1 MKTALTSPLLRLRI
15 MLLRA
20 NPLVLAAG
28 ILVVVMAGALAW
40 TLNAVWTMERA
51 QAARDAQA
59 KQKTQAATAA
69 DPVPAPAPVQAPV
82 QVPDNL
88 TAFYGA
94 LGARGTAE
102 QQVKTLFSLATK
114 SGLVLRQGEYKPG
127 YDRNAKVYTYQVNL
141 PVKGSYAAIWQFA
154 MAALRTIP
162 FASLDEIT
170 FRRDGIGDATV
181 DARLKLTLYLRD
193 GMDPS

>member
-1 MKTALTSPLLRLRI
+1 MKTTLTSPMLRLRVVL
-15 MLLRA
+15 MRV
-20 NPLVLAAG
+20 NPIVLAAG
-28 ILVVVMAGALAW
+28 ILVLVMAGALAW
-40 TLNAVWTMERA
+40 TLHAVWTMERA

-59 KQKTQAATAA
+59 KRQPPVAAAPDAAQAPT
-69 DPVPAPAPVQAPV
+69 PVQP
-82 QVPDNL
+82 PDNL
-88 TAFYGA
+88 DAFYGA
-94 LGARGTAE
+94 LGVRGSAE
-102 QQVKTLFSLATK
+102 QQVKILFGLAAK

-170 FRRDGIGDATV
+170 FHRDAIGDATV
-181 DARLKLTLYLRD
+181 NARLKLTLYLRD
-193 GMDPS
+193 GTDPP

>member
-1 MKTALTSPLLRLRI
+1 MKTTLTSPMLRLRVSL
-15 MLLRA
+15 MRA

-28 ILVVVMAGALAW
+28 ILVLVMAGALAW

-59 KQKTQAATAA
+59 QRQPQVAAAPDAA
-69 DPVPAPAPVQAPV
+69 PAPAPAPVQAP
-82 QVPDNL
+82 DNL
-88 TAFYGA
+88 AAFYGA
-94 LGARGTAE
+94 LGTRGSAE
-102 QQVKTLFSLATK
+102 QQVKILFALAAK

-170 FRRDGIGDATV
+170 FHRDAIGDATV

-193 GMDPS
+193 GTDPS

>member
-28 ILVVVMAGALAW
+28 ILALVMAGALTW
-40 TLNAVWTMERA
+40 TLHAVWTMERA

-59 KQKTQAATAA
+59 RQKAQVATVLAPPAAPA
-69 DPVPAPAPVQAPV
+69 PVPAPA

-88 TAFYGA
+88 DAYYGA
-94 LGARGTAE
+94 LGARGSAE
-102 QQVKTLFSLATK
+102 QQVKTLFGLAAK

-127 YDRNAKVYTYQVNL
+127 YDRNARVYTYQVNL

-170 FRRDGIGDATV
+170 FRRDAIGDATV

-193 GMDPS
+193 GTDPS

>member
-1 MKTALTSPLLRLRI
+1 MKTTLTSPLLRLRL

-20 NPLVLAAG
+20 NPLVAAAG
-28 ILVVVMAGALAW
+28 ILVFVMAGALAW
-40 TLNAVWTMERA
+40 TLHAVWAMERA
-51 QAARDAQA
+51 QEARAAQA
-59 KQKTQAATAA
+59 KQQAQAATAPA
-69 DPVPAPAPVQAPV
+69 PASAPAPVPV
-82 QVPDNL
+82 RAPDNL
-88 TAFYGA
+88 AAFYGA
-94 LGARGTAE
+94 LGVRGSAE
-102 QQVKTLFSLATK
+102 QQVKTLFGLAAK

-170 FRRDGIGDATV
+170 FHRDAIGDATV
-181 DARLKLTLYLRD
+181 GARLKLTLYLRD
-193 GMDPS
+193 GTDPS

>member
-1 MKTALTSPLLRLRI
+1 MKTTLTSPLLRLRI

-28 ILVVVMAGALAW
+28 ILVVVLAGSLAW
-40 TLNAVWTMERA
+40 TLHAVWTLERTQEVRAA
-51 QAARDAQA
+51 QARQKAQV
-59 KQKTQAATAA
+59 ATA
-69 DPVPAPAPVQAPV
+69 PEPAPAPVPV
-82 QVPDNL
+82 QAPDNL
-88 TAFYGA
+88 AAFYGA
-94 LGARGTAE
+94 LGTRGSAE
-102 QQVKTLFSLATK
+102 QQVKTLFGLATK
-114 SGLVLRQGEYKPG
+114 AGLVLRQGEYKPG

-170 FRRDGIGDATV
+170 FRRDAIGDATV

-193 GMDPS
+193 GTDPS

>member
-1 MKTALTSPLLRLRI
+1 MKTALTSPMLRLRL

-28 ILVVVMAGALAW
+28 IVVLVMAGALAW
-40 TLNAVWTMERA
+40 TLNAVWAMERA

-59 KQKTQAATAA
+59 KRKAPVAAAPE
-69 DPVPAPAPVQAPV
+69 PVPAPAPAQA
-82 QVPDNL
+82 PDNL
-88 TAFYGA
+88 AAFYGA
-94 LGARGTAE
+94 LGARGSAE
-102 QQVKTLFSLATK
+102 QQVKTLFTLATK

-154 MAALRTIP
+154 MAALRAIP

-170 FRRDGIGDATV
+170 FHRDAIGDATV

-193 GMDPS
+193 GTDPS